1 MLYCVVLQISRPAKY
16 PGPPTPAMTWPDV
29 LARLVAQNEGGVP
42 GGVTQATQQLT
53 STTQP
58 TTTPAMQQPATRV
71 LRLSNMLSAEDLL
84 DEEGLADIEEETK
97 AECTS
102 FGAVRRVH
110 IVRPSSAVQG
120 ATAAST
126 GVGFVFVE
134 FEDAGAARAAMTSLS
149 TRTFDGKKV
158 RVTCLVV

>member
-1 MLYCVVLQISRPAKY
+1 VRAFYAPQISRPAKY

-42 GGVTQATQQLT
+42 GGAQATQQLAA
-53 STTQP
+53 P
-58 TTTPAMQQPATRV
+58 VAAPAMQQPATRV

-120 ATAAST
+120 ATAAAT

-158 RVTCLVV
+158 RVTY